1 MNTTN
6 IMLAARK
13 PRADAIQF
21 LLSVGLERSKLRDSE
36 LVSLDY
42 LVHDYMLFGPEHSG
56 RSPFPSEED
65 LASSLVWLQ
74 RNGYLFLAG
83 DDVVSMN
90 KELGSKSPFSA
101 RLLCLAVEQALQR
114 LETTQ
119 PSPTISTTG
128 TVKFA

>member
-1 MNTTN
+1 MNLTN
-6 IMLAARK
+6 VMFSARK

-21 LLSVGLERSKLRDSE
+21 LLSTGLQRSRLHDSD

-56 RSPFPSEED
+56 RSPFPSEDD

-74 RNGYLFLAG
+74 RNGYVFLAG
-83 DDVVSMN
+83 DDVISMN

-101 RLLCLAVEQALQR
+101 RLLCMAVEGALER
-114 LETTQ
+114 LQTKTEA
-119 PSPTISTTG
+119 TITGHSTM
-128 TVKFA
+128 KFA